1 MLLEKALRYAN
12 RVVDGEEITT
22 KEVRIQCSWFIRD
35 IKKQE
40 NEDYPYYLDEKELEK
55 IQGILSLLN
64 FATGLG
70 VIGLNILEGLE
81 DFQAFFLVNIF
92 GWRFKE
98 NNEKYRYRDVTLFIP
113 RKNAKTFICALIL
126 IILMLT
132 EDPYSEFYSI
142 CIDRELAG
150 EVKKAM
156 TQIIQASPAIEKYF
170 KLSTTLSGKITC
182 KITNSFYQAR
192 TAEANRNNA
201 IRPSAFI
208 ADEIGAF
215 RDNKNISAMKSGQ
228 LNVKNPLRFKITT
241 AYAETESIMVEELD
255 YIRKVYDGI
264 VEDDRMFA
272 LLYYAEEEHAWDDIG
287 LMQANPLR
295 IEENYQEIRD
305 NRKIA
310 LEKPSERTEYLT
322 KHMNIF
328 VNDIKEEPYIVF
340 DKWKKC
346 ETEMIN
352 LSGKEVAIGVDLSLT
367 TDLTAVDIVYE
378 ENGKYYIKAH
388 AFLPENS
395 LDARREKIDYRL
407 MEKFGYCTITKGD
420 IVDYNLVEQ
429 YIRSIE
435 EKYECKIKVIVSD
448 PYNAVQMMQS
458 LAEDYEVILIKQTYG
473 NLSPA
478 LKSFRNDVYLG
489 NIFYEKNK
497 LLDWNMS
504 NATTVHGRT
513 TDDILL
519 AKINKN
525 KHRID
530 MVMAAIF
537 AYSQLYLTPE
547 SKIDISK
554 YADIEFLNKIWG

>member
-1 MLLEKALRYAN
+1 MLLEKALRYAKK
-12 RVVDGEEITT
+12 VVAGKEITT
-22 KEVRIQCSWFIRD
+22 KEVIVQCAWFIRD
-35 IKKQE
+35 LEKQE
-40 NEDYPYYLDEKELEK
+40 DEDYPYYLDEEELNR
-55 IQGILSLLN
+55 IQGILTLLN

-70 VIGLNILEGLE
+70 VIGKNILEGLE
-81 DFQAFFLVNIF
+81 DFQAFFIVNIF
-92 GWRFKE
+92 GWRFKD
-98 NNEKYRYRDVTLFIP
+98 NKEKYRYRDVTLFIP

-132 EDPYSEFYSI
+132 EDNYSEFYSI
-142 CIDRELAG
+142 CLDRDLAG

-156 TQIIQASPAIEKYF
+156 TQIIDASPAIGKYF
-170 KLSTTLSGKITC
+170 KTSTTLSGKITC

-192 TAEANRNNA
+192 TAEANRNNS

-208 ADEIGAF
+208 ADEVGAF
-215 RDNKNISAMKSGQ
+215 RDNKNIAAMKSGQ
-228 LNVKNPLRFKITT
+228 LNVKNPLRFKLTT
-241 AYAETESIMVEELD
+241 AYAETESIMIEELD
-255 YIRKVYDGI
+255 YIRKVYDGV

-305 NRKIA
+305 NRKTA
-310 LEKPSERTEYLT
+310 LEKPSERAEFLT

-328 VNDIKEEPYIVF
+328 VNDIKEDPYIVF
-340 DKWKKC
+340 DRWKKC
-346 ETEMIN
+346 EVKKID
-352 LSGKEVAIGVDLSLT
+352 LQGKEVAVGVDLSLT
-367 TDLTAVDIVYE
+367 TDLTAVDILYKE
-378 ENGKYYIKAH
+378 DGKYYIKAH

-395 LDARREKIDYRL
+395 INTRREKIDYRQMAEL
-407 MEKFGYCTITKGD
+407 DYCTITKGD
-420 IVDYNLVEQ
+420 IVDYNLVESH
-429 YIRSIE
+429 IRSIE
-435 EKYECKIKVIVSD
+435 ETYNCKIKVIVSD
-448 PYNAVQMMQS
+448 PFNAVQMMQS

-473 NLSPA
+473 NLSPP

-489 NIFYEKNK
+489 NVVYEENK

-504 NATTVHGRT
+504 NATTVTGRT

-519 AKINKN
+519 AKVNKN

-537 AYSQLYLTPE
+537 AYSKIYLDDTE
-547 SKIDISK
+547 
-554 YADIEFLNKIWG
+554 LNINEITKDYLAMMGW

>member
-1 MLLEKALRYAN
+1 MLLEQALRYAN
-12 RVVDGEEITT
+12 RVIAGKEITT
-22 KEVRIQCSWFIRD
+22 KEVIIQCAWFIRD
-35 IKKQE
+35 LKKQE
-40 NEDYPYYLDEKELEK
+40 NEEFLYYIDLGELEK

-70 VIGLNILEGLE
+70 VVGLPISEGLE

-92 GWRFKE
+92 GWRFKADKD
-98 NNEKYRYRDVTLFIP
+98 KYRYRDTILFIP

-126 IILMLT
+126 LILMLT
-132 EDPYSEFYSI
+132 EDDYSEFYSI

-150 EVKKAM
+150 KVKEAM
-156 TQIIQASPAIEKYF
+156 TQIILASPAITKYF
-170 KLSTTLSGKITC
+170 ELSKTLSGKITC
-182 KITNSFYQAR
+182 KLTNSYYQAR
-192 TAEANRNNA
+192 TAEANRNNS

-215 RDNKNISAMKSGQ
+215 RDNKNIGAMKSGQ

-241 AYAETESIMVEELD
+241 AYAETESIMIEELD
-255 YIRKVYDGI
+255 YIRKVYDGVI
-264 VEDDRMFA
+264 DDDRMFA
-272 LLYYAEEEHAWDDIG
+272 LLYYAEEGHEWDDYG
-287 LMQANPLR
+287 LQQANPLR
-295 IEENYQEIRD
+295 IEANYQEIRD
-305 NRKIA
+305 NRKTA

-322 KHMNIF
+322 KNMNIF
-328 VNDIKEEPYIVF
+328 VNDIKEEPYIVY
-340 DKWKKC
+340 DNWKKC
-346 ETEMIN
+346 EVEKVD
-352 LSGKEVAIGVDLSLT
+352 LEGKEVAVGVDLSLT
-367 TDLTAVDIVYE
+367 TDLTAVDILYE
-378 ENGKYYIKAH
+378 DGGKYYIKAH

-407 MEKFGYCTITKGD
+407 MEKLGHCTITKGD

-429 YIRSIE
+429 HIRAIE
-435 EKYECKIKVIVSD
+435 EKYNCKIKVIVSD

-458 LAEDYEVILIKQTYG
+458 LAEDYDVILIKQTYG

-478 LKSFRNDVYLG
+478 LKSFRNDVYLS
-489 NIFYEKNK
+489 NVFYEKNK

-530 MVMAAIF
+530 LVMAAIF
-537 AYSQLYLTPE
+537 AYSQVYLTDNE
-547 SKIDISK
+547 VDINTVTEDYLK
-554 YADIEFLNKIWG
+554 MMGW